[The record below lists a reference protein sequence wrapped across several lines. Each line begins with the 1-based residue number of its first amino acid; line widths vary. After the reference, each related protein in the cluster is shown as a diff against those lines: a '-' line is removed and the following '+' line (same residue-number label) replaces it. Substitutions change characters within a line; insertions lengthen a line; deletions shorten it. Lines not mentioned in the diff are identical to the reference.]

1 MTDILPFYGITYN
14 KSKIKDYGLVLT
26 QPYDKITP
34 EMQAVYYKR
43 NPYNL
48 VRITKGRELK
58 GDNDNNNKYTRAADY
73 LNAWLKKNILVRDA
87 KRAIY
92 AYHEEFHP
100 QGDPVGHPPIKGK
113 SSCGPE
119 IRKGFIGLMN
129 LVEFGQGGVHPHER
143 TLLKPK
149 QDRLSTMRA
158 VGGSTGQ
165 IFMLYSDPKLIINNA
180 LAKVTNYRPADIKL
194 RDDYGVIH
202 KLWKVI
208 DPKIIKTVQDTMKK
222 KAVFIADG
230 HHRYETALNYR
241 NEMRALGL
249 KCIGNESF
257 ENRMMTFVN
266 MDDKGLTVLPTHR
279 LIFGLKDFSFN
290 SFIAKLKQYFWIN
303 EYPTRAPKEEK
314 AGRHEFSQDLRM
326 TGERAHAFGL
336 IVKGVKKYFVLT
348 LKNDKIMDKVITDKQ
363 SPTWK
368 RLDVT
373 ILHSLI
379 LEKMLGINREQ
390 VANEENVN
398 YIRSQDEAIDNVLKG
413 KPARTDGRSGGYQMA
428 FILNPTKIEEVKNVS
443 LKGERMPQK
452 STDFYP
458 KLLSGIVISKVNY
471 LHENETKGSAKNP
484 KGPRSANRKTHKGC
498 VLCSATFR

>member
-14 KSKIKDYGLVLT
+14 KAKIRDFNLVLT

-48 VRITKGRELK
+48 VRITKGRRFK
-58 GDNDNNNKYTRAADY
+58 GDTENNNQYTRAAGY
-73 LNAWLKKNILVRDA
+73 LNDWMRKNILVQDN

-92 AYHEEFHP
+92 AYHQEFYS
-100 QGDPVGHPPIKGK
+100 PIKGE
-113 SSCGPE
+113 SDRGTE
-119 IRKGFIGLMN
+119 IRKGFIGLMH

-165 IFMLYSDPKLIINNA
+165 IFMLYSDPKLVINKA
-180 LAKVTNYRPADIKL
+180 LARVTDHKPADIKL
-194 RDDYGVIH
+194 KDDYGVIN
-202 KLWKVI
+202 KLWKVTA
-208 DPKIIKTVQDTMKK
+208 PGIIRIVQDTMRKK
-222 KAVFIADG
+222 DVFIADG

-249 KCIGNESF
+249 KCIGNESY

-266 MDDKGLTVLPTHR
+266 MDDKGLVVLPTHR

-290 SFIAKLKQYFWIN
+290 NLLAKLKQYFWIN
-303 EYPTRAPKEEK
+303 EYPTRTAKEEK
-314 AGRHEFSQDLRM
+314 ASRNEFSEDLKM
-326 TGERAHAFGL
+326 TGEKAHAFGL
-336 IVKGVKKYFVLT
+336 VVKGVKKYLVLT
-348 LKNDKIMDKVITDKQ
+348 LKNDKVMDKVITDKQ

-379 LEKMLGINREQ
+379 LEKLLGITKDQ

-398 YIRSQDEAIDNVLKG
+398 YIRSEDEAIDSVRKG
-413 KPARTDGRSGGYQMA
+413 RPARMTQSGGYQMA
-428 FILNPTKIEEVKNVS
+428 FILNPTKVSEVKTVS

-458 KLLSGIVISKVNY
+458 KLLSGIVISKINY
-471 LHENETKGSAKNP
+471 LHQMETKVSAK
-484 KGPRSANRKTHKGC
+484 GRKTRQGC
-498 VLCSATFR
+498 AICSATFK

>member
-1 MTDILPFYGITYN
+1 MTDILPFYGIIYN
-14 KSKIKDYGLVLT
+14 KAKIRDYGLVLT

-34 EMQAVYYKR
+34 EMQTMYYKR

-48 VRITKGRELK
+48 VRITKGKDLK
-58 GDNDNNNKYTRAADY
+58 GDNDSNNKYTRAAES
-73 LNAWLKKNILVRDA
+73 LESWLQKNILVQDN
-87 KRAIY
+87 KRAVY

-100 QGDPVGHPPIKGK
+100 QGDPVGHPPVKGK
-113 SSCGPE
+113 SSCDQE
-119 IRKGFIGLMN
+119 IRKGFIALMH

-165 IFMLYSDPKLIINNA
+165 IFMLYSDPKLVINNA
-180 LAKVTNYRPADIKL
+180 LSKVTNYRPADIKL

-202 KLWKVI
+202 KLWKVT
-208 DPKIIKTVQDTMKK
+208 DPKIIRIVQDTMKRRD
-222 KAVFIADG
+222 VFIADG

-279 LIFGLKDFSFN
+279 LIFGLKNFSFN
-290 SFIAKLKQYFWIN
+290 KLMAKLKQFFWIN
-303 EYPTRAPKEEK
+303 EYPTRTPKEEK
-314 AGRHEFSQDLRM
+314 AGRNEFSNDLRM

-336 IVKGVKKYFVLT
+336 IVKGVKKYFILT
-348 LKNDKIMDKVITDKQ
+348 LKNDRIMDKVITDKPAGSPANREKQ

-379 LEKMLGINREQ
+379 LEKLLGINKEQ

-398 YIRSQDEAIDNVLKG
+398 YIRSEDEAINNVRKG
-413 KPARTDGRSGGYQMA
+413 KYQMA
-428 FILNPTKIEEVKNVS
+428 FILNPTKIEEVKQVS

-458 KLLSGIVISKVNY
+458 KLLSGIVISKINY
-471 LHENETKGSAKNP
+471 LHENIVKGKAKNP
-484 KGPRSANRKTHKGC
+484 KGPRTANKGC
-498 VLCSATFR
+498 VLCSASFR

>member
-34 EMQAVYYKR
+34 EMQAMYYKR

-48 VRITKGRELK
+48 VRITKGKDLK
-58 GDNDNNNKYTRAADY
+58 GDNDSNNKYTRAADY
-73 LNAWLKKNILVRDA
+73 LNAWLKKNILVQDN

-92 AYHEEFHP
+92 AYHEEFHS
-100 QGDPVGHPPIKGK
+100 PIKNK
-113 SSCGPE
+113 SACGAEAPWRPYGAHAPE
-119 IRKGFIGLMN
+119 IRKGFIGLMR

-165 IFMLYSDPKLIINNA
+165 IFMLYSDPKLVINQA
-180 LAKVTNYRPADIKL
+180 LARVTNYRPADIKL
-194 RDDYGVIH
+194 KDDDGVIH
-202 KLWKVI
+202 KLWKVT
-208 DPKIIKTVQDTMKK
+208 DPRIIKVVQNTMKK

-266 MDDKGLTVLPTHR
+266 MDDKGLTILPTHR
-279 LIFGLKDFSFN
+279 LIFGLRSDSGVPTKSGKDFSFN
-290 SFIAKLKQYFWIN
+290 NLLAKLKQYFWIN
-303 EYPTRAPKEEK
+303 EYPTHTSKEEK
-314 AGRHEFSQDLRM
+314 ASRQEFSEDLRM

-348 LKNDKIMDKVITDKQ
+348 LKNDKIMDKVITEKQ
-363 SPTWK
+363 SSTWK

-379 LEKMLGINREQ
+379 LEKMLGINKEQ

-398 YIRSQDEAIDNVLKG
+398 YIRSEDEAIDSVTKG
-413 KPARTDGRSGGYQMA
+413 KYQMA
-428 FILNPTKIEEVKNVS
+428 FILNPTRIAEVKNVS

-458 KLLSGIVISKVNY
+458 KLLSGIVISKINY
-471 LHENETKGSAKNP
+471 LHENETKGSAKG
-484 KGPRSANRKTHKGC
+484 KKARKGC
-498 VLCSATFR
+498 AICSASFR

>member
-14 KSKIKDYGLVLT
+14 RSKIKDYGLVLT

-34 EMQAVYYKR
+34 EMQATYYKR

-48 VRITKGRELK
+48 VRITKGKDLK
-58 GDNDNNNKYTRAADY
+58 GDNDNNNKYTRAAEF
-73 LNAWLKKNILVRDA
+73 LETWLKKNILARDN

-92 AYHEEFHP
+92 AYHQEY
-100 QGDPVGHPPIKGK
+100 HPPIKGK
-113 SSCGPE
+113 AAYTVE
-119 IRKGFIGLMN
+119 IRKGFIALMH
-129 LVEFGQGGVHPHER
+129 LVEFGKGGVHPHER

-165 IFMLYSDPKLIINNA
+165 IFMLYSDPKLIINSA
-180 LAKVTNYRPADIKL
+180 LAKVTDHRAPDIKL
-194 RDDYGVIH
+194 KDDDGVVH
-202 KLWKVI
+202 KLWKVT
-208 DPKIIKTVQDTMKK
+208 DPKIIKTVQHTMKNRD
-222 KAVFIADG
+222 VFIADG
-230 HHRYETALNYR
+230 HHRYETALNYL

-279 LIFGLKDFSFN
+279 LIFGIKNLSFN
-290 SFIAKLKQYFWIN
+290 NLLDKLKQYFWIN
-303 EYPTRAPKEEK
+303 EYPCRSPKEEK
-314 AGRHEFSQDLRM
+314 ASRNEFSEDLRM
-326 TGERAHAFGL
+326 TGQKAHAFGL
-336 IVKGVKKYFVLT
+336 IVKGVKKYFILT
-348 LKNDKIMDKVITDKQ
+348 LKNDKIMDRVITEKQ

-373 ILHSLI
+373 VLHSLI
-379 LEKMLGINREQ
+379 LEKLLGINKEQ

-398 YIRSQDEAIDNVLKG
+398 YIRSEDEALDSVRK
-413 KPARTDGRSGGYQMA
+413 GGYQMA

-471 LHENETKGSAKNP
+471 LHENIIKGKAKE
-484 KGPRSANRKTHKGC
+484 KGC
-498 VLCSATFR
+498 VLCSTSFK

>member
-43 NPYNL
+43 SPYNL
-48 VRITKGRELK
+48 VRITKGKDLK
-58 GDNDNNNKYTRAADY
+58 GDNNDKNKYIRASEF
-73 LNAWLKKNILVRDA
+73 LEAWLSKNIMVRDNR
-87 KRAIY
+87 RAIY
-92 AYHEEFHP
+92 AYHQEY
-100 QGDPVGHPPIKGK
+100 HPPIKGHAK
-113 SSCGPE
+113 GRSDAAE
-119 IRKGFIGLMN
+119 IRKGFIGLMR
-129 LVEFGQGGVHPHER
+129 LVEFGKGGVHPHER

-165 IFMLYSDPKLIINNA
+165 IFMLYSDPKLVINNA
-180 LAKVTNYRPADIKL
+180 LAKVTNYHPADIKL
-194 RDDYGVIH
+194 KDDYGVIH
-202 KLWKVI
+202 KLWKVT
-208 DPKIIKTVQDTMKK
+208 DPKIIKTVQETMKRRD
-222 KAVFIADG
+222 VFIADG

-241 NEMRALGL
+241 NEMHALGL
-249 KCIGNESF
+249 KCLGNESF

-279 LIFGLKDFSFN
+279 LVFGLKGFSFN
-290 SFIAKLKQYFWIN
+290 SFMAKIKKYFWLN
-303 EYPTRAPKEEK
+303 EYPGRTPNEEK
-314 AGRHEFSQDLRM
+314 ASRHEFSEDLAM

-348 LKNDKIMDKVITDKQ
+348 LKNDKIMDKVITEKH
-363 SPTWK
+363 SSIWK

-373 ILHSLI
+373 VLHSLI
-379 LEKMLGINREQ
+379 FENLLGINKEQ

-398 YIRSQDEAIDNVLKG
+398 YIRSEDEAIDSVRKG
-413 KPARTDGRSGGYQMA
+413 KYQMA
-428 FILNPTKIEEVKNVS
+428 FILNPTKVEEVKNVS

-458 KLLSGIVISKVNY
+458 KLLSGIVISKINY
-471 LHENETKGSAKNP
+471 IYENIIKGKARNP
-484 KGPRSANRKTHKGC
+484 KGPRTANKSC
-498 VLCSATFR
+498 VPCSASFR